1 MATQCSSFELIRK
14 DKDTKARLGRL
25 KTAHGEIQTPCFMP
39 VGTQATVKAIS
50 NAELLHCGAQAIL
63 GNTYHLFLRP
73 GTEIINKAGGL
84 HKFMGWDKPILTDS
98 GGYQVFSLAVLR
110 KLTAEGVEFNSHI
123 DGKKIFLTPE
133 DVVRIQQDFGSDIMM
148 VLDECVKYPA
158 TRDYI
163 ENSVKMTLD
172 WARRSKEYFNKG
184 PGASDRRKSRA
195 ESREVQ
201 GPGSLLFG
209 IVQGGTYLDLRKQC
223 AEELI
228 KIGFDGYAIGG
239 VAVGEPNELICEIT
253 DSTESL
259 LPENKARYL
268 MGVGRPP
275 DLLEAVSRGMD
286 MFDCVVPTRNGRNGQ
301 AFTWGGELQLRNA
314 AYKEDFKPIDSGCG
328 CYACKTYSRGYIR
341 HLLNTGEILGL
352 RLVSLHNLYFYA
364 NLMLEIRSAISE
376 NRFKI
381 FKDTFLKKYRGGQM
395 RPRLTERSERKSD
408 GRI

>member
-1 MATQCSSFELIRK
+1 MATQCSSLELIRK

-73 GTEIINKAGGL
+73 GTEIIKKAGGL

-133 DVVRIQQDFGSDIMM
+133 DVIKIQKDLGSDIMM

-158 TRDYI
+158 TRDYV

-172 WARRSKEYFNKG
+172 WARRSKEYFTNHE
-184 PGASDRRKSRA
+184 PRTTNH
-195 ESREVQ
+195 E
-201 GPGSLLFG
+201 PLLFG

-223 AEELI
+223 AEELV

-239 VAVGEPNELICEIT
+239 VAVGEPEELICEIT

-268 MGVGRPP
+268 MGVGRPL

-314 AYKEDFKPIDSGCG
+314 TYKEDFKPIDGGCG

-364 NLMLEIRSAISE
+364 NLMMEIRSAISE
-376 NRFKI
+376 NRFKT
-381 FKDTFLKKYRGGQM
+381 FKDAFFKKYRGG
-395 RPRLTERSERKSD
+395 
-408 GRI
+408 

>member
-1 MATQCSSFELIRK
+1 MTYELIHK
-14 DKDTKARLGRL
+14 DKDTKARLGKL
-25 KTAHGEIQTPCFMP
+25 KTAHGEVETPCFMP
-39 VGTQATVKAIS
+39 VGTQATVKTVS

-73 GTEIINKAGGL
+73 GREIIKKAGGL
-84 HKFMGWDKPILTDS
+84 HRFMGWDKPILTDS

-133 DVVRIQQDFGSDIMM
+133 DVIKIQEDFGSDIMM

-172 WARRSKEYFNKG
+172 WARRSKEYFVKHG
-184 PGASDRRKSRA
+184 PRSTVPACPAGRH
-195 ESREVQ
+195 
-201 GPGSLLFG
+201 GPQLLFG
-209 IVQGGTYLDLRKQC
+209 IVQGGTYLDLRRQC

-239 VAVGEPNELICEIT
+239 VAVGEPNDLICEIT

-314 AYKEDFKPIDSGCG
+314 TYKEDFKPIDGGCG

-341 HLLNTGEILGL
+341 HLLNTEEILGL

-364 NLMLEIRSAISE
+364 NLMMEIRSAIPE
-376 NRFKI
+376 NRFKT
-381 FKDTFLKKYRGGQM
+381 FKDTFLKKYRGG
-395 RPRLTERSERKSD
+395 
-408 GRI
+408 